1 MMSCVMLLTPA
12 LQRFDWGSTDAIPAL
27 LGIEADGEPYAEAW
41 WGAHPVAPSMTQDGP
56 LDEVI
61 AADPV
66 ATLGA
71 LCEATHGRL
80 PYLLKVLAI
89 AQPLSIQVHPTR
101 ERAREGFENEQAA
114 GLAIS
119 DPRRTYK
126 DASHKPELLLALSEV
141 TVLSGFREAHA
152 VARDLRA
159 IGGEDARGLAAL
171 IEERGIHEYIDVV
184 LTENHPDAVARVG
197 EAPQGISAS
206 AAVARDALAIHP
218 DDPGALVALAMNAV
232 TLQPGETLFTPSGV
246 VHCYVS
252 GLCVEIMANSDN
264 VVRAGFT
271 HKPVNADLLR
281 ELALLEHTD
290 PLVPHTRVDGAARVV
305 STDADE
311 FELTV
316 VENGEATCP
325 DGPRIVVCLD
335 GVTDVTTAGERLT
348 LNAGAAAFI
357 AAAEGR
363 AALNVSGLAVIASV
377 ASRAH

>member
-27 LGIEADGEPYAEAW
+27 LGIEPDGAPFAEAW
-41 WGAHPVAPSMTQDGP
+41 WGAHPVAPSTTELGP

-66 ATLGA
+66 ATLGTS
-71 LCEATHGRL
+71 CEETHGRL

-89 AQPLSIQVHPTR
+89 AQPLSIQVHPTL
-101 ERAREGFENEQAA
+101 ERAREGFEQEQAA
-114 GLAIS
+114 GLALN
-119 DPRRTYK
+119 DPHRTYK
-126 DASHKPELLLALSEV
+126 DSSHKPEMLLALSEV
-141 TVLSGFREAHA
+141 TVLSGFRQADA
-152 VARDLRA
+152 VAQDLRA
-159 IGGEDARGLAAL
+159 IGGDDAHGLAAL
-171 IEERGIHEYIDVV
+171 IEARGIHDYIDVV
-184 LTENHPDAVARVG
+184 LTESHPDAVAHLSA
-197 EAPQGISAS
+197 APDGISAS

-246 VHCYVS
+246 VHCYIS

-281 ELALLEHTD
+281 DLALLEHTE
-290 PLVPHTRVDGAARVV
+290 PLVPHTRVDGPARVL

-316 VENGEATCP
+316 VRNGEATCP
-325 DGPRIVVCLD
+325 GGPRIVVSLD
-335 GVTDVTTAGERLT
+335 GATRVATAGQSLT
-348 LNAGAAAFI
+348 LESGAAAFI
-357 AAAEGR
+357 AAAEGP
-363 AALNVSGLAVIASV
+363 ATFDVSGLAVIASV
-377 ASRAH
+377 SSRAH